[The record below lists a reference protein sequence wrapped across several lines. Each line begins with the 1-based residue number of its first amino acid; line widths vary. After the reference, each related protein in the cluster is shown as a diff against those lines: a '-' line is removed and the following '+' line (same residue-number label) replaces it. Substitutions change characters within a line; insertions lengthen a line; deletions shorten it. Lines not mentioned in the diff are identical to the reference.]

1 MCISRI
7 NNKNLNLKC
16 QNVTCITLPPRSW
29 YSCFSSFVLE
39 LTNIEPDLWVNPF
52 QWEKSSVENT
62 VICHTGACAEAQGP
76 GWGVILQMKDN
87 FLYLLLKPSVFY
99 LSGKITV
106 LTLVDFGFHNLY
118 DQQQRNLSLPM
129 QTFCKEDSRKISHKW
144 WSSAD
149 SLILPTLCV
158 WWMLASLSSSRCW
171 YRGSACPPAW

>member
-1 MCISRI
+1 MSKCHLYHSSTKIMIFLFFQFCFGTYKYWAGSLSKSFPVREKFRGKYGYMSHQCMCMCWDTGSRLRCYFVDEGAFPLI
-7 NNKNLNLKC
+7 NPMYF
-16 QNVTCITLPPRSW
+16 I
-29 YSCFSSFVLE
+29 
-39 LTNIEPDLWVNPF
+39 WV
-52 QWEKSSVENT
+52 EKSLF
-62 VICHTGACAEAQGP
+62 
-76 GWGVILQMKDN
+76 WLWLQ
-87 FLYLLLKPSVFY
+87 
-99 LSGKITV
+99 
-106 LTLVDFGFHNLY
+106 FGFHHLY

>member
-1 MCISRI
+1 MSKCHLYHSSSKIMIFLFFQFCFGTYKYWAGSLSKSFPVREKFRGKYGYMSHHPVHVLRHRVQVEVLFCRWRIISF
-7 NNKNLNLKC
+7 
-16 QNVTCITLPPRSW
+16 TSSW
-29 YSCFSSFVLE
+29 NPVYF
-39 LTNIEPDLWVNPF
+39 IWV
-52 QWEKSSVENT
+52 EKSLF
-62 VICHTGACAEAQGP
+62 
-76 GWGVILQMKDN
+76 WLWLQ
-87 FLYLLLKPSVFY
+87 
-99 LSGKITV
+99 
-106 LTLVDFGFHNLY
+106 FGFHHLY